1 MLSHESDLLARL
13 SPDDSSQVLL
23 LGGSRTLSPGE
34 VIFELG
40 DEARDLYLVKAGRV
54 ELTLPMRVGG
64 RQEDVPVEERTASQ
78 MLGWSALVPP
88 HRFTLKATATAETE
102 LLVLP
107 REELQRFLSSHPEVG
122 LVVMTNLAAIV
133 GQRFQLFQ
141 TMWLRQVQRA
151 VEMRNA

>member
-1 MLSHESDLLARL
+1 MLPHESDLLAGL
-13 SPDDSSQVLL
+13 SPDDASQVLV
-23 LGGSRTLSPGE
+23 LGGTRALSPGE

-40 DEARDLYLVKAGRV
+40 DEARDLYLVKKGRV

-64 RQEDVPVEERTASQ
+64 TQEDVPVEERMAAQ

-88 HRFTLKATATAETE
+88 HRFTLKATATVETE
-102 LLVLP
+102 LLAIP
-107 REELQRFLSSHPEVG
+107 REDLQRFFTSRPELG

>member
-1 MLSHESDLLARL
+1 MLPHESDLLAGL
-13 SPDDSSQVLL
+13 SPDDASQVLV
-23 LGGSRTLSPGE
+23 LGGSRALSPGE

-40 DEARDLYLVKAGRV
+40 DEASDLFLVKKGRV

-64 RQEDVPVEERTASQ
+64 VQEDVPVEERMAAQ

-88 HRFTLKATATAETE
+88 HRFTLKATATVETE
-102 LLVLP
+102 LLAIP
-107 REELQRFLSSHPEVG
+107 REDLQRFFTSRPELG

>member
-1 MLSHESDLLARL
+1 MLPHESDLLAGL
-13 SPDDSSQVLL
+13 SPDDASQVLV
-23 LGGSRTLSPGE
+23 LGGNRALSPGE

-40 DEARDLYLVKAGRV
+40 DEARDLYLVKKGRV

-64 RQEDVPVEERTASQ
+64 TQEDVPVEERMADQ

-88 HRFTLKATATAETE
+88 HRFTLKATATVETE

-107 REELQRFLSSHPEVG
+107 REDLQRFLASRPELG